1 MAKLYEN
8 IDGNKF
14 KLLVEAINPDRTNL
28 VRAGIKKVFSTG
40 DKEIPYYRMEGVGF
54 GYIKDVSTA
63 KKCALQESIDLAP
76 EFGYE
81 NDEDEQKFVK
91 KEIRQGFVSSRYDK
105 QNPEEPEFGSGVPG
119 VWENPTKVEALKK
132 LLMNSLDGGNFDVA
146 HKIVDQ
152 LANYHN

>member
-1 MAKLYEN
+1 MSKKLFEN

-14 KLLVEAINPDRTNL
+14 KLLTEAINPDRTKL

-40 DKEIPYYRMEGVGF
+40 DKEISYSRLEGIGF

-76 EFGYE
+76 EFGYD
-81 NDEDEQKFVK
+81 NDEEEQKFVK
-91 KEIRQGFVSSRYDK
+91 KENQYAR
-105 QNPEEPEFGSGVPG
+105 QNPEGPEFGSGVPG
-119 VWENPTKVEALKK
+119 VWDNPTKAEELKK
-132 LLMNSLDGGNFDVA
+132 KLMVTLDAGNFDIA